1 LEIWASGANAG
12 PLLSGGKTLAPGAN
26 VVAITATNSAGL
38 VTTSRTLR
46 FRIVR

>member
-1 LEIWASGANAG
+1 MGVGSERGAAPLGREDAG
-12 PLLSGGKTLAPGAN
+12 PGAN

-46 FRIVR
+46 FRSVR